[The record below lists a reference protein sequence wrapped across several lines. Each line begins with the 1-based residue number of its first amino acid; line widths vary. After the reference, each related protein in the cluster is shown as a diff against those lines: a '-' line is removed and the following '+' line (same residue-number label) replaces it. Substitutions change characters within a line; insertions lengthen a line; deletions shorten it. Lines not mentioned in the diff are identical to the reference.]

1 MLNNSLHRESPTNGQ
16 SFEVKQDRLS
26 WGWTKF
32 HQSSDNDALFCCMWC
47 NSWKMSKVFKGPE
60 TQPRRRFW
68 LVPDGHLFVDILVC
82 PESEVCDV
90 FLHHQQVSLKR
101 LALRLFTFRYTSV
114 PSKILWKSCLG
125 NCLFLYLLSESLV
138 LIQKY
143 LTPWVLETPW
153 KQHFWLIFPS
163 LYKRDNKDSDC
174 YCSFFVF
181 LWDFHKIVFLLV
193 LSSNRE

>member
-1 MLNNSLHRESPTNGQ
+1 MPTNFITKIRMSSRLMKFNFKFPANNGMK
-16 SFEVKQDRLS
+16 SESWIWHGVSKACQDL
-26 WGWTKF
+26 
-32 HQSSDNDALFCCMWC
+32 
-47 NSWKMSKVFKGPE
+47 
-60 TQPRRRFW
+60 
-68 LVPDGHLFVDILVC
+68 LFVWTELY
-82 PESEVCDV
+82 
-90 FLHHQQVSLKR
+90 R
-101 LALRLFTFRYTSV
+101 LLSNPYTWI
-114 PSKILWKSCLG
+114 PSSKPWKSCSR
-125 NCLFLYLLSESLV
+125 NCLFLYLLSESFV